1 MDIPV
6 LLPKIFNY
14 PLTYG
19 KGNIKSL
26 SIGDIVEV
34 PFGNK
39 TEIGVVWNKQQTT
52 SKKFKIKLVKKRFE
66 NLSIN
71 ENLVHFI
78 NWFSSYNLVSK
89 GLVLKM
95 CISNKKVFFKEESSY
110 KESKIL
116 NKGKLFELNHD
127 QKKSL
132 SDLERFGNNFSVSVL
147 QGVTGSG
154 KTLVY
159 FEKKKKFLK
168 LTNKFLLCSQKYF

>member
-26 SIGDIVEV
+26 SIRDIVEV

-52 SKKFKIKLVKKRFE
+52 SKKFKIKLVKKD
-66 NLSIN
+66 LKIYQLI

-95 CISNKKVFFKEESSY
+95 CISNKKSLFKEESSY
-110 KESKIL
+110 K
-116 NKGKLFELNHD
+116 
-127 QKKSL
+127 
-132 SDLERFGNNFSVSVL
+132 
-147 QGVTGSG
+147 
-154 KTLVY
+154 
-159 FEKKKKFLK
+159 
-168 LTNKFLLCSQKYF
+168 SQKF